1 MDFLNKH
8 PMYEN
13 NQDEQDILKNT
24 DVNVDESTD
33 TVVEEV
39 NDDQEED
46 INSLKEELNKFKED
60 YHNQKIRAEKAEA
73 KLKSGNSTGKG
84 ETSKGGDLSAFDLIA
99 VTKANLS
106 EDALKE
112 AMEYAKYKKI
122 SVAEAIKAPA
132 VKAMIADIEEK
143 QRTAD
148 ATNTGQ
154 ARRGSSKISDDS
166 LLENARRGVLPDSDA
181 DLQRLIKLRR
191 ANR

>member
-1 MDFLNKH
+1 VDFLNKH
-8 PMYEN
+8 PMPDN

-24 DVNVDESTD
+24 ETQVDESTD
-33 TVVEEV
+33 TVVEDN
-39 NDDQEED
+39 NDSQEED
-46 INSLKEELNKFKED
+46 IESLKEELNKFKED

-73 KLKSGNSTGKG
+73 KLKSGNPTGKG
-84 ETSKGGDLSAFDLIA
+84 ETSKSSELSAFDLIA

-112 AMEYAKYKKI
+112 AMEYAKFKKI

-143 QRTAD
+143 QRTAE
-148 ATNTGQ
+148 ATNIGQ
-154 ARRGSSKISDDS
+154 ARRGSSKVSDDA
-166 LLENARRGVLPDSDA
+166 LLENARKGVLPDSDA